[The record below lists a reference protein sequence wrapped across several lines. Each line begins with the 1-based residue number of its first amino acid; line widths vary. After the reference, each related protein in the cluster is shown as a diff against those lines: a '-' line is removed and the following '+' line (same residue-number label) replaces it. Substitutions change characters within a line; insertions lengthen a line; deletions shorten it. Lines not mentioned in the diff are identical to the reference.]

1 MKSAKN
7 YMLTGMFVAQ
17 DELYELYGSRGTIIS
32 HVMDQR
38 VIYSF
43 YSDFWRTIDFWQ
55 NTGFKC
61 KRVGKK

>member
-17 DELYELYGSRGTIIS
+17 DELYELYCSRGTIIS

-43 YSDFWRTIDFWQ
+43 YSDFWQTLDS
-55 NTGFKC
+55 NAS
-61 KRVGKK
+61 VLGKSEAN